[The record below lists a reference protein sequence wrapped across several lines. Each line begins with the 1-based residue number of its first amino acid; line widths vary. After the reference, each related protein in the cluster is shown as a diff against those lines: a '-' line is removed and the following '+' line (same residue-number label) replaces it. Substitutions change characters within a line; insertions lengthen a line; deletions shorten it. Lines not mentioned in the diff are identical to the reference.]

1 MEQNNTTAIEARRS
15 RDSSRS
21 IYSNS
26 HEANPTVD
34 ISGPA
39 FDPGHPREW
48 PAPAVDLS
56 GKVYRQ
62 LLGLNPFKNSYFTLY
77 SSLTRHR
84 DKAVALGG
92 AFCAVAAGVPLPII
106 SIVFGKL
113 IDTFPP
119 TEEEIRTRI
128 SELLGLA
135 VAYFV
140 VTALYTT
147 AFGFSSEKISIRLR
161 AQLLDTL
168 LHLDQAY
175 LDTHDLDVN
184 ALLSEKIDVIH
195 AGCSEKVGIFIQ
207 GISYFVAAF
216 IVGFILSPKLT
227 GILLA
232 AVLPTM
238 ILVVTLSSR
247 HVSRYAKRAGEHSS
261 QANGIVESAL
271 KSVKVVQAFNMMA
284 ALCKDH
290 AFHLEA
296 GIRSSVG
303 KSVAA
308 AIQVGIIFFVAY
320 AINGLA
326 FYIGSRMASQG
337 QQGGSAG
344 TIFAVVLLILDS
356 SFVVAQFAPFM
367 DIFARAASARESL
380 QALFDARDEAVSQRA
395 ARRKDQ
401 DVLLNGTSIEVDDVH
416 FAYPARPTVKA
427 LNGLTLSIPSGSFT
441 AIVGTSGGGKST
453 LVSLLTGVY
462 EYSGSIKIGLS
473 EMREMDPT
481 QVRRQM
487 SVVEQ
492 EPTLFTGTIYENI
505 CNGLVGQACNESDMI
520 AKCKAAAQEAAVDF
534 LDTLPQGIHTRIGD
548 GVSLSGG
555 QKQRICLARAL
566 VRRPAF
572 LVLDE
577 PTSALDARSEV
588 LIMNAVKRIT
598 ASGTTVIMI
607 AHRLSTVLDADRV
620 IVISDGCVVERGKPR
635 ELAVPGSIFQGLLDA
650 QNTNLD
656 RTPNLTKTGIL
667 EEKDSS
673 STSGTSDIAKSTD
686 AHQDANEH
694 CATAQQSSVSQNTL
708 REIWRIIKP
717 ELPLICGGLLA
728 STASGGLLL
737 GEAIIFGNL
746 VQLLNQGV
754 GEPGFQQH
762 ANFFCLMFFVLACIA
777 LVSWICSGTAFGIAS
792 ARSVSRV
799 QSRLLAQ
806 VLTLDIVWFSEPGHA
821 VHSLMSAFTKDTG
834 DLSCLSG
841 PALGTIFTTTTSVV
855 GGVILAHIVA
865 WKIAIVLLSAVP
877 VLVIAGFLRLRILG
891 IADARRRSAYV
902 EATSLASEAFRN
914 KRTVAVFALEEPILT
929 RYRTALQ
936 IPYDHSHGF
945 TIWSNILLSISFAI
959 TYFVYALA
967 YWWGSRQV
975 RNGMYSEKQFFTV
988 LPALLF
994 SAQSAG
1000 QLFSLSPEIARAKAA
1015 ARSVV
1020 KLLNYKPQ
1028 ILTPDETK
1036 GLAVVSTST
1045 TPIGTPASKCHPRVP
1060 AIAFEHAFLS
1070 YGANNKRFALQDVT
1084 LSVDAGQTVAFVGP
1098 SGAGK
1103 SSTVALLERFYE
1115 PTMGV
1120 VRLLGTDLRDFQVE
1134 AIRDRIGLV
1143 SQEPDLL
1150 PGSIVFN
1157 IRIGACNGQ
1166 EVSDVEIEQVCR
1178 SCGLHEFI
1186 TGLPD
1191 GYNTECGSNGSSK
1204 LSGGQRQRIAL
1215 ARALIR
1221 NPEILLLDEPTSA
1234 LDAHSE
1240 RQVQRALNE
1249 AAQGRTTV
1257 IVAHRLASIQHVDR
1271 IFVFDQG
1278 RVVEQGSHAELV
1290 EIGGLYASMAK
1301 AQSLIDRES
1310 TE

>member
-1 MEQNNTTAIEARRS
+1 MEQIPTTQTQGRQS
-15 RDSSRS
+15 RDSLRS
-21 IYSNS
+21 IYSSS
-26 HEANPTVD
+26 HDAHPSVD

-56 GKVYRQ
+56 AKVYRQ
-62 LLGLNPFKNSYFTLY
+62 LLGFNPFKASYFTLY
-77 SSLTRHR
+77 SSLIGFR
-84 DKAVALGG
+84 DRAVAFGG
-92 AFCAVAAGVPLPII
+92 ALCAVAAGVPLPII

-119 TEEEIRTRI
+119 TEDEIRTRI
-128 SELLGLA
+128 SELLGVA

-175 LDTHDLDVN
+175 LDTHDIDVN

-238 ILVVTLSSR
+238 IIVVTLSSR
-247 HVSRYAKRAGEHSS
+247 YVSRHAKRAGEHSE

-271 KSVKVVQAFNMMA
+271 KSVKVVQAFNMMGS
-284 ALCKDH
+284 LCKDH
-290 AFHLEA
+290 RFHLQE
-296 GIRSSVG
+296 GIRSSIG

-308 AIQVGIIFFVAY
+308 AVQVGAIFFVAY

-326 FYIGSRMASQG
+326 FYIGSRMASEG

-367 DIFARAASARESL
+367 DIFARAASAREGM
-380 QALFDARDEAVSQRA
+380 QTLFDARDEAVSQRD
-395 ARRKDQ
+395 ARRRGQ
-401 DVLLNGTSIEVDDVH
+401 DVSLIGAGIEFKDVS

-427 LNGLTLSIPSGSFT
+427 VSGLTLTVLCGSFT

-453 LVSLLTGVY
+453 LFSLLTGVY
-462 EYSGSIKIGLS
+462 GYSGSIKMGSS
-473 EMREMDPT
+473 ELREMNIGH
-481 QVRRQM
+481 VRQQT

-492 EPTLFTGTIYENI
+492 EPTLFTGTIFENI
-505 CNGLVGQACNESDMI
+505 CNGLAGQQCDESEI
-520 AKCKAAAQEAAVDF
+520 AVRCKAAAQEAAVDF
-534 LDTLPQGIHTRIGD
+534 LDALPQGIHTRIGD

-566 VRRPAF
+566 IRKPA
-572 LVLDE
+572 LLILDE

-588 LIMNAVKRIT
+588 LIMNAVKRVA
-598 ASGTTVIMI
+598 ASGTTVIMV
-607 AHRLSTVLDADRV
+607 AHRLSTVLDADHV
-620 IVISDGCVVERGKPR
+620 AVISDGRVVEHGTPQK
-635 ELAVPGSIFQGLLDA
+635 LAVPGSIFQGLLDA
-650 QNTNLD
+650 QNTNLNH
-656 RTPNLTKTGIL
+656 TPKSGKDDIL
-667 EEKDSS
+667 QEKDSLS
-673 STSGTSDIAKSTD
+673 ISGTSDVVVSDDVLGDVEKSFAKAQHST
-686 AHQDANEH
+686 
-694 CATAQQSSVSQNTL
+694 VPQNTL
-708 REIWRIIKP
+708 LGIWRIIKP
-717 ELPLICGGLLA
+717 EVPLICGGLLA
-728 STASGGLLL
+728 STISGGLLL

-777 LVSWICSGTAFGIAS
+777 LAAWICSGTAFGIAS

-799 QSRLLAQ
+799 QSRLLTQ
-806 VLTLDIVWFSEPGHA
+806 VLTLDIVWFSAPGHS

-855 GGVILAHIVA
+855 GGIILAHIVA
-865 WKIAIVLLSAVP
+865 WKIAVVLLSAVP

-891 IADARRRSAYV
+891 IADTRRRSAYL

-929 RYRTALQ
+929 KYRNALQ
-936 IPYDHSHGF
+936 VPYDNSHGF
-945 TIWSNILLSISFAI
+945 TVWSNVLLSISFAI

-975 RNGMYSEKQFFTV
+975 RDGIYSEKQFFTV

-1015 ARSVV
+1015 ARSII
-1020 KLLNYKPQ
+1020 KLLSYKPH
-1028 ILTPDETK
+1028 ILARNESK
-1036 GLAVVSTST
+1036 RLAVESTST
-1045 TPIGTPASKCHPRVP
+1045 TLVKTPSPKSQSTTP
-1060 AIAFEHAFLS
+1060 AIAFEHVSLS
-1070 YGANNKRFALQDVT
+1070 YDPSNRRVALQDVT
-1084 LSVDAGQTVAFVGP
+1084 LSIHAGQTVAFVGP

-1120 VRLLGTDLRDFQVE
+1120 VRLHGSDLRDVCVE
-1134 AIRDRIGLV
+1134 SLRDSIGLV

-1150 PGSIVFN
+1150 PGSIMFN
-1157 IRIGACNGQ
+1157 VRLGACKGQ
-1166 EVSDVEIEQVCR
+1166 EVSDGDIERVCGL
-1178 SCGLHEFI
+1178 CGLHEFI

-1191 GYNTECGSNGSSK
+1191 GYNTNCGSNGSSK

-1221 NPEILLLDEPTSA
+1221 DPEILLLDEPTSA

-1249 AAQGRTTV
+1249 AAQGRTTI
-1257 IVAHRLASIQHVDR
+1257 IVAHRLASIQHADR

-1278 RVVEQGSHAELV
+1278 CVTEQGSHAEL
-1290 EIGGLYASMAK
+1290 IQLGGLYASMAK
-1301 AQSLIDRES
+1301 AQSLVES
-1310 TE
+1310 G